1 MWMYFFHFFS
11 FSFTE
16 HLVCTRFTVYTPV
29 RKYGQETGKRVQR
42 LLPAGI
48 HAMRWWR
55 ESPVGWKVSPWTEL
69 LESGSRWGSHEEKP
83 GRLLRTSYFF
93 SISAALKRGRAGCM
107 ASARGAVQGEEEA
120 GERPRL
126 RVWEEGD
133 PRGPRGCREPLW
145 EWGLGSQSDPVCSP
159 RPLTLLTSFLSGLST
174 RGLVM
179 GPYES
184 FLEPHSHLDEQS
196 QAKRPPRRTVSAR
209 SHRRSQLSSDAPSG
223 TPARLLRASCARLRD
238 FRSPPRGEAGEG
250 LIGAP
255 RGAWKSGKP
264 SHLLSESRN

>member
-1 MWMYFFHFFS
+1 MLW
-11 FSFTE
+11 
-16 HLVCTRFTVYTPV
+16 
-29 RKYGQETGKRVQR
+29 GG
-42 LLPAGI
+42 
-48 HAMRWWR
+48 WR

-133 PRGPRGCREPLW
+133 PRGPGGCREPLW
-145 EWGLGSQSDPVCSP
+145 EWGLGSQSDPACSP

-238 FRSPPRGEAGEG
+238 FRSPPCGVKLAKAWLVPRAAPGRVGNHLTFYLKVEIRPRNCTKEVSVYVVWQAEVVWSVQSVKFAGIQTCSTMAHQWSS
-250 LIGAP
+250 LP
-255 RGAWKSGKP
+255 
-264 SHLLSESRN
+264 